1 MTVPYAF
8 GSATTSIPLS
18 ELDANFN
25 TPITIGNTAV
35 QLGNTVTTLNNMT
48 LANATVSSGN
58 VTVTSAS
65 LSGNLTFTGT
75 GNRITGDFSNATK
88 TSRVSFQSS
97 TTDGATVVQLIP
109 NGTSTSSQVAAYGG
123 SDIDNTSV
131 GQLTNNGTEVR
142 VASGIFGTGTY
153 LPMTF
158 FTGGS
163 EVMRI
168 DTSGNVGIGT
178 SSPSYRL
185 EVKGPSAT
193 AGQLSIHDGTG
204 DTTVSG
210 VTAASLLFQARDS
223 SVRTIAEIDA
233 VNTTANGTGG
243 AMVFQTRISDTLA
256 ERARIDSSG
265 NLLVGTTT
273 SQGRL
278 TVQTTTATAGTRMVA
293 FSDSNGR
300 FSGFYEG
307 ADGTTFNAANTVLG
321 VRSTTGTGR
330 SINASGTVNA
340 SGTDYAEYMT
350 KAGDFVVAKGDVVGI
365 NQQGLITNVFAE
377 SVSFVVKSTS
387 PSYVGGDTWGG
398 GFEDDL
404 EALEAARQKVDRIA
418 FAGQV
423 PVNVLGAMPG
433 QYIVPVEDNDGIR
446 GVAKNEADLTLAE
459 YMRAVG
465 KVIAIETDGRAKI
478 IVKVA

>member
-1 MTVPYAF
+1 MTNA
-8 GSATTSIPLS
+8 A
-18 ELDANFN
+18 
-25 TPITIGNTAV
+25 
-35 QLGNTVTTLNNMT
+35 T
-48 LANATVSSGN
+48 LASLAVSGAL
-58 VTVTSAS
+58 SADS
-65 LSGNLTFTGT
+65 
-75 GNRITGDFSNATK
+75 
-88 TSRVSFQSS
+88 
-97 TTDGATVVQLIP
+97 
-109 NGTSTSSQVAAYGG
+109 
-123 SDIDNTSV
+123 
-131 GQLTNNGTEVR
+131 
-142 VASGIFGTGTY
+142 
-153 LPMTF
+153 
-158 FTGGS
+158 
-163 EVMRI
+163 
-168 DTSGNVGIGT
+168 SGNVGIGT
-178 SSPSYRL
+178 TVNNVFDQVAAARPLVVQKSDTSTTVNGS
-185 EVKGPSAT
+185 T
-193 AGQLSIHDGTG
+193 ASITITNA
-204 DTTVSG
+204 DTTTSN
-210 VTAASLLFQARDS
+210 TAQLNFAAITGASTNQYSSAVISCIFGAR
-223 SVRTIAEIDA
+223 TNAQYP
-233 VNTTANGTGG
+233 TGILTFSTSTSLNS
-243 AMVFQTRISDTLA
+243 APT
-256 ERARIDSSG
+256 EKARIDSSG

-278 TVQTTTATAGTRMVA
+278 TVQTATTTAGTRMAA
-293 FSDSNGR
+293 FADANGR

-340 SGTDYAEYMT
+340 SGADYAEYMT

-423 PVNVLGAMPG
+423 PVNVLSATPG
-433 QYIVPVEDNDGIR
+433 QYIVPVEDNGGIR